1 MEIFRFLHTHQIAYQ
16 RYDHPPVFTCEEANA
31 LCPKMPAE
39 AIKTKNLFLRDKPG
53 RRHFLVTIG
62 DDKCVDIKALAPLV
76 GVSNLSFASADR
88 LERYL
93 RLTPGSVTLLGVVN
107 DAEHAVSVVIDEA
120 VWNAAAVCCHPLI
133 NTSTVVLPQR
143 DLRRIFEITG
153 HQAQVLNVPQQVIRH
168 VEGA

>member
-1 MEIFRFLHTHQIAYQ
+1 MEIFHFFDSHRITYQ

-31 LCPKMPAE
+31 LCPEMPAE

-53 RRHFLVTIG
+53 RRHFLVTVG
-62 DDKCVDIKALAPLV
+62 DEKSVDIKALAPLL

-93 RLTPGSVTLLGVVN
+93 GLTPGSVTLLGVVN

-120 VWNAAAVCCHPLI
+120 VWNAAAICCHPLI
-133 NTSTVVLPQR
+133 NTSTVVIPQH

-153 HQAQVLNVPQQVIRH
+153 HQAQVLNVP
-168 VEGA
+168 EK